1 MAFVQK
7 SLQQEGGFGANLRE
21 LRELRGLTRQ
31 ALSELTQIHVSIIQ
45 ALEEEDLAEF
55 KDPEYAERHVR
66 ALVTILEGR
75 PGYFLKKYKEL
86 LKKYSLE
93 RTDRVLVR
101 PRVRRRD
108 FFVSSRIIAVISFF
122 VVAFFAIIY
131 LSWQAFIL
139 QEPPPLTLVSPD
151 ENAVLHEP
159 YVDIRGSTLPNV
171 TVTVNGRR
179 AVVER
184 DGSFTMRFDLSR
196 GPTTLSIEAKR
207 RYGSSEIIVRQ
218 VTYERESI
226 E

>member
-45 ALEEEDLAEF
+45 AFEEEELSEL

-66 ALVTILEGR
+66 ALVMTLEGR

-86 LKKYSLE
+86 LKSYSIE

-108 FFVSSRIIAVISFF
+108 FFVSSRIIAVCSFF
-122 VVAFFAIIY
+122 LVALLAILY

-139 QEPPPLTLVSPD
+139 QEPPPLTLDAPE
-151 ENAVLHEP
+151 ENAILHEP
-159 YVDIRGSTLPNV
+159 YVDIHGTTLPNV
-171 TVTVNGRR
+171 SVSVNGRR

-184 DGSFTMRFDLSR
+184 DGTFAIRFDLSR
-196 GPTTLSIEAKR
+196 GPTILSVEAER
-207 RYGSSEIIVRQ
+207 RYGSSKKIIRR